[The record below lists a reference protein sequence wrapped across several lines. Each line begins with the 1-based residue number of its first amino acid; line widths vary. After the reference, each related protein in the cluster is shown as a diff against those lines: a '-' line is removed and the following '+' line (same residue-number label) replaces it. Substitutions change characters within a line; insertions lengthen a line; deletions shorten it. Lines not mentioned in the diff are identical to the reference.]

1 MLGTAFAI
9 LLAFVIFLAFQSYA
23 RAQAAAGQ
31 EAVAVTDLARSAN
44 LIGQP
49 RPTDA
54 PRRAALLR
62 TPRCR
67 GRVARIL
74 QCLLIG
80 GTTVLV
86 VGSIR
91 PTAMQL
97 SISQF
102 ERSSSQNAA
111 LRSRRPA
118 RFGLALLDATEQ
130 NERAAFDP
138 NGLARSVGRAQ
149 PFGQRA

>member
-1 MLGTAFAI
+1 MLGTVFAI

-80 GTTVLV
+80 GKTVLV
-86 VGSIR
+86 VGSLPLVRFLDHPFGGGAGSIR

-97 SISQF
+97 SISQLG
-102 ERSSSQNAA
+102 RSSGQNAS
-111 LRSRRPA
+111 LC
-118 RFGLALLDATEQ
+118 DH
-130 NERAAFDP
+130 
-138 NGLARSVGRAQ
+138 VGRASS
-149 PFGQRA
+149 G